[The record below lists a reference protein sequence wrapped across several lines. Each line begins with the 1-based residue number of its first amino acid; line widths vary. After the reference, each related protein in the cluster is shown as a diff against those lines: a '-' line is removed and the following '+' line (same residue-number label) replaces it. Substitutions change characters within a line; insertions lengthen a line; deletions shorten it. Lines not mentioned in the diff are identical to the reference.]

1 MKKLFRFL
9 AATALVAF
17 AAACGQDGA
26 DPYNPTSGDTDVT
39 FSVAAP
45 GGVASRA
52 VADGL
57 KATELQWAIY
67 LTGDLEKAD
76 MAPVQQGTA
85 TFVNRET
92 EVKVRLVAGKSYDII
107 FWAQDPDCTDYAIDW
122 MTKKLSIT
130 YNDVEEGNNDDRD
143 AFLWVERNLKVN
155 GAIEKDIWLY
165 RPFAQLNVGISYA
178 DINVALQHKYELAGT
193 KVKASTYTQFDF
205 TAVGTDK
212 EGNYL
217 PGKPVGEM
225 KEITFDW
232 AAPVSTNQ
240 TTDVEKLKLN
250 DGSEY
255 FWASFNYLLAD
266 TPAST
271 TDVAVWFNYTTD
283 SKEEP
288 IGPFTWVPIERNHRT
303 NIVGDLLTDPAT
315 FKVYID
321 NEFDEPAHELTPW
334 NGKLEPLPVAGADG
348 FINIETPG
356 QMATLL
362 ANASGLKAKLAEDLD
377 MAGYTVAVNPE
388 FTRNLE
394 LDGQGHIVKNLVV
407 ESGAKVNGLF
417 PSLVSSTVKN
427 LVIDGIVVMP
437 AAARAEIEGDYY
449 AGALAGSTYGTV
461 NVENVTVKGAK
472 VAGVNKVGGLVG
484 FVAENV
490 LNVDGAVVEASEV
503 STLSE
508 ADGGCVGGL
517 IGYVTPNATVK
528 NSTVKNTKI
537 VAINSAGEAKR
548 ANSEFIGAFHGSDN
562 TTLEIE
568 KAVIEGNTFAETA
581 NGYVAPDYFLGLVG
595 GNRNGGGKVIIDG
608 KEATDAVPSPWCL
621 IGVNGEWTKDVPM
634 VVAEN
639 GMAVAYGVELKEGAF
654 KVRIPNE
661 DGSWNDAANYG
672 VDPSVAGAK
681 VYANM
686 PIPVFTSGGS
696 SNIVPVVYATYD
708 IYFDEANKVVY
719 LMEAG
724 KPVSE
729 AVEFE
734 KFREKLNLAEGNTWG
749 VVGSFNEWSN
759 DVAMEIGEIDG
770 ELWAVAKN
778 VKIAAADKFKF
789 RANGSWT
796 AANYGGPQ
804 AMEIGKLYDG
814 VSGGADMTV
823 AADGYYNL
831 YLSMDYATIKIEAG
845 DAPVITPEIVK
856 VSVESLEFAAE
867 GGEQTIEVE
876 LVGEAELQI
885 TKPEVEGWVSINVAE
900 NVLTVSVAA
909 NETTEVI
916 EGVIVLTYGESTVE
930 IPVMQAAAEK
940 PAEPTK
946 VTIADFLAAEV
957 DDTTIYELTGTITE
971 IKNTQY
977 GNFYM
982 EDESGSVYVYGLNDA
997 EGVAIN
1003 WETMGLNV
1011 NDVITIQGL
1020 RSDYQ
1025 GTAQVGGAI
1034 YISHVDQ
1041 EAPAVTLKQA
1051 TVAEFLAAEVGDG
1064 ITYELTGKV
1073 TGVYNTTYGN
1083 FYLEDAT
1090 GVVQIYGVVD
1100 EAGTQKI
1107 WGSLGIVEGD
1117 IITLQGARGE
1127 YGGNAQMQDGVYITH
1142 KAGEPAITSVD
1153 PSSLTF
1159 VAAGGSQNIAVSTYG
1174 EGTLSASDNADW
1186 IETSVAG
1193 NVVTITAVANEGDA
1207 REAEVTISFAGD
1219 SKTVTVKQGA
1229 KPAEGESEPVTVSL
1243 TMADLGLANAASVNN
1258 KEIKVG
1264 DDVVL
1269 VFKQGKAGT
1278 APAYYTSGESIRMY
1292 QNGATLDVT
1301 ANGKTITAV
1310 KFTFA
1315 NNMNYLVADSGT
1327 MSNGNANWDGEAAA
1341 ILFTCNGTDKNSRA
1355 YVAAIEV
1362 TYLK

>member
-107 FWAQDPDCTDYAIDW
+107 FWAQDPDCKDYAIDW

-212 EGNYL
+212 DGNYL

-225 KEITFDW
+225 KEVIFDW
-232 AAPVSTNQ
+232 AAPVSKNQ
-240 TTDVEKLKLN
+240 TADVEKLKLN

-255 FWASFNYLLAD
+255 FWASYNYLLAD

-271 TDVAVWFNYTTD
+271 TDVAIWFNYSTD
-283 SKEEP
+283 NTAEP
-288 IGPFTWVPIERNHRT
+288 VGPFTWVPIERNHRT

-321 NEFDEPAHELTPW
+321 EEFDEPAHELMPW
-334 NGKLEPLPVAGADG
+334 NGVLEPLPVAGADG

-356 QMATLL
+356 QFATLL
-362 ANASGLKAKLAEDLD
+362 ANASGLKAKLAEDVD

-388 FTRNLE
+388 LTRNLE
-394 LDGQGHIVKNLVV
+394 LDGQGHMVSNLVV

-437 AAARAEIEGDYY
+437 AAARATIEGDYY
-449 AGALAGSTYGTV
+449 AGALVGATYGEV
-461 NVENVTVKGAK
+461 NIEKVTVKGAK

-490 LNVDGAVVEASEV
+490 LNVDGAVVDASEV

-508 ADGGCVGGL
+508 ADGGCIGGL
-517 IGYVTPNATVK
+517 IGYVTSNATVK

-537 VAINSAGEAKR
+537 VAINSVGEAKR
-548 ANSEFIGAFHGSDN
+548 ANSEFIGAYHGSKG
-562 TTLEIE
+562 TTLAIE

-581 NGYVAPDYFLGLVG
+581 NGYVAPEYYLGLVG
-595 GNRNGGGKVIIDG
+595 GNRLGGGKVIIDG
-608 KEATDAVPSPWCL
+608 KEATDVVPSPWCL
-621 IGVNGEWTKDVPM
+621 IGVNGDWTKDVPM

-639 GMAVAYGVELKEGAF
+639 GMAVAYGIELKEGSF

-661 DGSWNDAANYG
+661 DGSWNNAANYG

-696 SNIVPVVYATYD
+696 GDIVPVVYATYD

-734 KFREKLNLAEGNTWG
+734 KFREKLNLAEGNTWA
-749 VVGSFNEWSN
+749 VIGSMTGPWNHDASIP
-759 DVAMEIGEIDG
+759 MEVIEIEGEQ
-770 ELWAVAKN
+770 WAVVKDM
-778 VKIAAADKFKF
+778 KIAAADEFKF
-789 RANGSWT
+789 AANKAWT
-796 AANYGGPQ
+796 LNYGGPQ
-804 AMEIGKLYDG
+804 KMEIGKLYEG
-814 VSGGADMTV
+814 VANAANMSV

-831 YLSMDYATIKIEAG
+831 YFSMDYATIKIEAG
-845 DAPVITPEIVK
+845 NAPVITPEIVK
-856 VSVESLEFAAE
+856 VSAESIEFAAE
-867 GGEQTIEVE
+867 GGKQTVEIE
-876 LVGEAELQI
+876 LVGEAELGVSMP
-885 TKPEVEGWVSINVAE
+885 KWVWVTSNEAYTE
-900 NVLTVSVAA
+900 LTVSVEA
-909 NETTEVI
+909 NEVAEELTGE
-916 EGVIVLTYGESTVE
+916 IVLTYGESTVT
-930 IPVMQAAAEK
+930 IPVKQAAAV

-946 VTIADFLAAEV
+946 VTVAEFLAAAE
-957 DDTTIYELTGTITE
+957 DDTIYELTGT
-971 IKNTQY
+971 
-977 GNFYM
+977 
-982 EDESGSVYVYGLNDA
+982 
-997 EGVAIN
+997 
-1003 WETMGLNV
+1003 
-1011 NDVITIQGL
+1011 
-1020 RSDYQ
+1020 
-1025 GTAQVGGAI
+1025 
-1034 YISHVDQ
+1034 
-1041 EAPAVTLKQA
+1041 
-1051 TVAEFLAAEVGDG
+1051 
-1064 ITYELTGKV
+1064 V

-1083 FYLEDAT
+1083 FYLVDETAT
-1090 GVVQIYGVVD
+1090 VQIYGVVD
-1100 EAGTQKI
+1100 EAGTKKI
-1107 WGSLGIVEGD
+1107 WSSLGVVEGD
-1117 IITLQGARGE
+1117 IITLQGKRASF
-1127 YGGNAQMQDGVYITH
+1127 NNNPQMADGVYISH
-1142 KAGEPAITSVD
+1142 KAGEPAIMGVA
-1153 PSSLTF
+1153 PGALTF
-1159 VAAGGSQNIAVSTYG
+1159 AAAGGSQKITVSTYG
-1174 EGTLSASDNADW
+1174 ESTLNVSV
-1186 IETSVAG
+1186 VAG
-1193 NVVTITAVANEGDA
+1193 AEYFSAEIAGNEITVTAKENTSTEIAPEGQLEITYGASKAVVTL
-1207 REAEVTISFAGD
+1207 
-1219 SKTVTVKQGA
+1219 KQNA
-1229 KPAEGESEPVTVSL
+1229 KPAEGGDVVVEGGRDDFSTLKANTSYVTSTSTNGWVA
-1243 TMADLGLANAASVNN
+1243 TNAAIHTKTNVAAL
-1258 KEIKVG
+1258 G
-1264 DDVVL
+1264 DATGVTINGKTSAKGSIESPIL
-1269 VFKQGKAGT
+1269 VTGCGT
-1278 APAYYTSGESIRMY
+1278 LKLNYCYGYSESNGVDFQVTIM
-1292 QNGATLDVT
+1292 QNGASVQTYQVKNT
-1301 ANGKTITAV
+1301 TVAQGTAV
-1310 KFTFA
+1310 EWSQEINVAGEFQIVITNNSPSNSSKNKDRYTIWNIEWTGFA
-1315 NNMNYLVADSGT
+1315 N
-1327 MSNGNANWDGEAAA
+1327 
-1341 ILFTCNGTDKNSRA
+1341 
-1355 YVAAIEV
+1355 
-1362 TYLK
+1362 

>member
-107 FWAQDPDCTDYAIDW
+107 FWAQDPDCKDYAIDW

-212 EGNYL
+212 DGNYL

-232 AAPVSTNQ
+232 AAPVSKNQ
-240 TTDVEKLKLN
+240 TADVEKLKLN

-255 FWASFNYLLAD
+255 FWASYNYLLAD

-271 TDVAVWFNYTTD
+271 TDVAIWFNYSTD
-283 SKEEP
+283 NTAEP
-288 IGPFTWVPIERNHRT
+288 VGPFTWVPIERNHRT

-321 NEFDEPAHELTPW
+321 EEFDEPAHELMPW
-334 NGKLEPLPVAGADG
+334 NGVLEPLPVAGADG

-356 QMATLL
+356 QFATLL
-362 ANASGLKAKLAEDLD
+362 ANASGLKAKLAEDVD

-388 FTRNLE
+388 LTRNLE
-394 LDGQGHIVKNLVV
+394 LDGQGHMVSNLVV

-437 AAARAEIEGDYY
+437 AAARATIEGDYY
-449 AGALAGSTYGTV
+449 AGALVGATYGEV
-461 NVENVTVKGAK
+461 KIEKVTVKGAK

-490 LNVDGAVVEASEV
+490 LNVDGAVVDASEV

-508 ADGGCVGGL
+508 ADGGCIGGL
-517 IGYVTPNATVK
+517 IGYVTSNATVK

-537 VAINSAGEAKR
+537 VAINSVGEAKR
-548 ANSEFIGAFHGSDN
+548 ANSEFIGAYHGSKG
-562 TTLEIE
+562 TTLAIE

-581 NGYVAPDYFLGLVG
+581 NGYVAPEYYLGLVG
-595 GNRNGGGKVIIDG
+595 GNRLGGGKVIIDG
-608 KEATDAVPSPWCL
+608 KEATDVVPSPWCL

-639 GMAVAYGVELKEGAF
+639 GMAVAYGIELKEGSF

-661 DGSWNDAANYG
+661 DGSWNNAANYG

-696 SNIVPVVYATYD
+696 GDIVPVVYATYD

-734 KFREKLNLAEGNTWG
+734 KFREKLNLAEGNTWA
-749 VVGSFNEWSN
+749 VIGSMTGPWNHDASIP
-759 DVAMEIGEIDG
+759 MEVIEIEGEQ
-770 ELWAVAKN
+770 WAVVKDM
-778 VKIAAADKFKF
+778 KIAAADEFKF
-789 RANGSWT
+789 AANKAWT
-796 AANYGGPQ
+796 LNYGGPQ
-804 AMEIGKLYDG
+804 KMEIGKLYEG
-814 VSGGADMTV
+814 VANAANMSV

-831 YLSMDYATIKIEAG
+831 YFSMDYATIKIEAG
-845 DAPVITPEIVK
+845 NAPVITPEIVK

-867 GGEQTIEVE
+867 GGEQTIEID

-885 TKPEVEGWVSINVAE
+885 TKPEWVSINVAE

-916 EGVIVLTYGESTVE
+916 EGEIVLTYGESTVT
-930 IPVMQAAAEK
+930 IPVKQAGKEVVPDVTYELAALDADKYYYYKKATAVEPGKWYLWASGEGRAAQGLSGNYGYLKDLVEIGSGETVSAPAAAAFGVLPVEGGYTIQQWNGK
-940 PAEPTK
+940 YVYMSGTYDSFNVAADVPAEGGH
-946 VTIADFLAAEV
+946 VWTIEAEAAGTYVIKNVLKEKWV
-957 DDTTIYELTGTITE
+957 QFDTTYNSFGSYNTQKGFNPVLYELTE
-971 IKNTQY
+971 VDNTPK
-977 GNFYM
+977 FL
-982 EDESGSVYVYGLNDA
+982 GLGASSLSFQAD
-997 EGVAIN
+997 
-1003 WETMGLNV
+1003 
-1011 NDVITIQGL
+1011 
-1020 RSDYQ
+1020 
-1025 GTAQVGGAI
+1025 GGAKDI
-1034 YISHVDQ
+1034 
-1041 EAPAVTLKQA
+1041 L
-1051 TVAEFLAAEVGDG
+1051 
-1064 ITYELTGKV
+1064 
-1073 TGVYNTTYGN
+1073 
-1083 FYLEDAT
+1083 
-1090 GVVQIYGVVD
+1090 VQIYG
-1100 EAGTQKI
+1100 
-1107 WGSLGIVEGD
+1107 
-1117 IITLQGARGE
+1117 
-1127 YGGNAQMQDGVYITH
+1127 
-1142 KAGEPAITSVD
+1142 
-1153 PSSLTF
+1153 
-1159 VAAGGSQNIAVSTYG
+1159 
-1174 EGTLSASDNADW
+1174 EGTITASDNADW
-1186 IETSVAG
+1186 
-1193 NVVTITAVANEGDA
+1193 VTTAVNGETVTVTVAANEGDA
-1207 REAEVTISFAGD
+1207 REAEVTVSFAGA
-1219 SKTVTVKQGA
+1219 SATVVVSQAA
-1229 KPAEGESEPVTVSL
+1229 KPAEG
-1243 TMADLGLANAASVNN
+1243 G
-1258 KEIKVG
+1258 
-1264 DDVVL
+1264 DVVVEGGRDDFSTL
-1269 VFKQGKAGT
+1269 TNSTQYGALKTKAGWVGANCAVQSGGSNDSNPVFKSLLGSDSSVKGMVINGKTSAVGSITSPVLTTGCGT
-1278 APAYYTSGESIRMY
+1278 LSLNYGGAFSEGKGISFKIEIM
-1292 QNGATLDVT
+1292 QNGAAVQTYEVKEASYTKFKAHEWSQEINVAGEFQIVITNNHPSNNTGNKDRY
-1301 ANGKTITAV
+1301 TIWNIEWTG
-1310 KFTFA
+1310 FA
-1315 NNMNYLVADSGT
+1315 N
-1327 MSNGNANWDGEAAA
+1327 
-1341 ILFTCNGTDKNSRA
+1341 
-1355 YVAAIEV
+1355 
-1362 TYLK
+1362 

>member
-212 EGNYL
+212 DGNYL

-232 AAPVSTNQ
+232 AAPVSKNQ

-271 TDVAVWFNYTTD
+271 TDVAIWFNYTTD

-388 FTRNLE
+388 LTRNLE
-394 LDGQGHIVKNLVV
+394 LDGQGHSVKNLVV

-437 AAARAEIEGDYY
+437 AAARAQIEGDYY
-449 AGALAGSTYGTV
+449 AGALAGATYGTV
-461 NVENVTVKGAK
+461 NVEKVTVKGAK

-508 ADGGCVGGL
+508 ADGGNVGGL

-537 VAINSAGEAKR
+537 VAINSAGAAKR

-621 IGVNGEWTKDVPM
+621 IGVNGDWTKDVPM

-639 GMAVAYGVELKEGAF
+639 GMAVAYGIELKEGNF
-654 KVRIPNE
+654 KVRIPND

-686 PIPVFTSGGS
+686 PIPVFTGGGS

-749 VVGSFNEWSN
+749 IVGTFTDWGE
-759 DVAMEIGEIDG
+759 DIATMEIGEIDG

-778 VKIAAADKFKF
+778 LKITAADEFKF
-789 RANGSWT
+789 RANGQWT
-796 AANYGGPQ
+796 LNYGGPQ
-804 AMEIGKLYDG
+804 DMEIGKLYEG
-814 VSGGADMTV
+814 IINSSNNMSV

-831 YLSMDYATIKIEAG
+831 YFSMDYATIKIEAG
-845 DAPVITPEIVK
+845 NAPVITPEIVK
-856 VSVESLEFAAE
+856 VSAESLEFAAE
-867 GGEQTIEVE
+867 GGEQTIEID

-885 TKPEVEGWVSINVAE
+885 TKPEWVSINVAE

-916 EGVIVLTYGESTVE
+916 EGVIVLTYGESTVT
-930 IPVMQAAAEK
+930 IPVAQAAAEAVEPEPSYELAVLDASK
-940 PAEPTK
+940 NYYYKKVTEFVPGKWYLWATGEGRAAQGLTGNYGYLKELVAISDGDVVSAPARAAFGVLPVEGGYTIQQWDGKYVYMSGSYDSFNVAAEMPAEGAVWTIDADAEGTYTIKNVLKGKWAQFDPTYNSFGSYDSQK
-946 VTIADFLAAEV
+946 GANPVL
-957 DDTTIYELTGTITE
+957 YELTE
-971 IKNTQY
+971 VDNTPQ
-977 GNFYM
+977 FLSVSA
-982 EDESGSVYVYGLNDA
+982 ESLSFSAD
-997 EGVAIN
+997 
-1003 WETMGLNV
+1003 
-1011 NDVITIQGL
+1011 
-1020 RSDYQ
+1020 
-1025 GTAQVGGAI
+1025 
-1034 YISHVDQ
+1034 
-1041 EAPAVTLKQA
+1041 
-1051 TVAEFLAAEVGDG
+1051 
-1064 ITYELTGKV
+1064 
-1073 TGVYNTTYGN
+1073 
-1083 FYLEDAT
+1083 
-1090 GVVQIYGVVD
+1090 
-1100 EAGTQKI
+1100 
-1107 WGSLGIVEGD
+1107 
-1117 IITLQGARGE
+1117 
-1127 YGGNAQMQDGVYITH
+1127 
-1142 KAGEPAITSVD
+1142 
-1153 PSSLTF
+1153 
-1159 VAAGGSQNIAVSTYG
+1159 GGSKTVTANIYG
-1174 EGTLSASDNADW
+1174 EGEVTASADQDW
-1186 IETSVAG
+1186 VSTSVAG
-1193 NVVTITAVANEGDA
+1193 NVVTVTVAANEVEEA
-1207 REAEVTISFAGD
+1207 RNAVVTISFAGV
-1219 SKTVTVKQGA
+1219 SKTVAISQAA
-1229 KPAEGESEPVTVSL
+1229 KPAEG
-1243 TMADLGLANAASVNN
+1243 G
-1258 KEIKVG
+1258 
-1264 DDVVL
+1264 DVVVEGGRDDFSTL
-1269 VFKQGKAGT
+1269 TNSTQYGALKTKAGWVGANCAVQSGGSNDSNPVFNSLLGSDSSVKGMVINGKTT
-1278 APAYYTSGESIRMY
+1278 AVGSITSPVLTTGCGTLSLNYGGAFSEGKGISFKIEIM
-1292 QNGATLDVT
+1292 QNGAAVQTYEVKEASYTKFKVHEWSQEINVAGEFQIVITNNHPSNNTGNKDRY
-1301 ANGKTITAV
+1301 TIWNIEWTG
-1310 KFTFA
+1310 FA
-1315 NNMNYLVADSGT
+1315 N
-1327 MSNGNANWDGEAAA
+1327 
-1341 ILFTCNGTDKNSRA
+1341 
-1355 YVAAIEV
+1355 
-1362 TYLK
+1362 